1 MALTLN
7 LTITNHAKQK
17 TSSLSNESFSAAA
30 RDIVKASKMTPEE
43 IKLRI
48 GTAHTSCTMD
58 EASMAVI
65 DGIAKEIGEHPGK
78 VLRAILEGN
87 ADRM

>member
-7 LTITNHAKQK
+7 LTITNHAKQR
-17 TSSLSNESFSAAA
+17 TLSRSDESFSAAA
-30 RDIVKASKMTPEE
+30 RDIVKASNMTPEE

-65 DGIAKEIGEHPGK
+65 DGIAKQIGEHPGK

-87 ADRM
+87 ADSH

>member
-1 MALTLN
+1 MALTLS
-7 LTITNHAKQK
+7 LTITNHAKQR
-17 TSSLSNESFSAAA
+17 TSSLSSESFSAAA
-30 RDIVKASKMTPEE
+30 RDIVKACKLTAEE

-78 VLRAILEGN
+78 VLRAILEGH
-87 ADRM
+87 ADSH